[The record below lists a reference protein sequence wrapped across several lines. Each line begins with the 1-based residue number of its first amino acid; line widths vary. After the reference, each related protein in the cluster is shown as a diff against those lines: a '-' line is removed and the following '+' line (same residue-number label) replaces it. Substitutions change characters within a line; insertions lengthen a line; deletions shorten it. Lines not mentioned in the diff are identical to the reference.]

1 MPESK
6 VWNTAAVSKQQE
18 IDLATEGDAAARPL
32 ADRMRPATLD
42 EYVGQSHILGP
53 DKPLTRA
60 LAAGRI
66 HSMILW
72 GPPGTGKTTLAR
84 LLAARVAMRFVQIS
98 AVMAGVK
105 DIRAAV
111 AAALEA
117 RQTSGEGTL
126 LFVDEV
132 HRFNKAQQ
140 DGLLPYVEDGTVV
153 LVGATTENPS
163 FEVNNALLSRTR
175 TYVLRALDAEAI
187 RTLIDRALADDERGL
202 AGLGVGMDEALRDQL
217 AARADGDARRALN
230 LLELAADI
238 AASGEERAIT
248 QAELEEVLSSGLRR
262 FDKGGDYFYDQM
274 SALHKSVR
282 GTDPDAALYWLSRM
296 LEAGADPRYVARR
309 VTRIASEDIGNAD
322 PRALHLAL
330 DAWQTYERLGSPEG
344 ELAIA
349 QATAYMACA
358 PKSNA
363 VYKAFN
369 AAWAD
374 AKNKGSLEVPMHIR
388 NAPTRLMADLGYS
401 EGYRYAHNEDEA
413 YAAGETYLPEALVGA
428 RYYEPAPRGLEIKIG
443 EKLARLRE
451 RDAGGPARD
460 TRSNPAG
467 DDGKGDNSS

>member
-1 MPESK
+1 MSQQ
-6 VWNTAAVSKQQE
+6 QQE
-18 IDLATEGDAAARPL
+18 IDLTDSASAPSDRPL
-32 ADRMRPATLD
+32 ADRMRPAALAD
-42 EYVGQSHILGP
+42 YVGQHHILGP

-84 LLAARVAMRFVQIS
+84 LLAAGVSMRFVQIS

-111 AAALEA
+111 AEA
-117 RQTSGEGTL
+117 QQARETTGEGTL

-175 TYVLRALDAEAI
+175 TYVLRVLDTAAI
-187 RTLIDRALADDERGL
+187 RTLIDRALSDAERGL
-202 AGLGVGMDEALRDQL
+202 AESGVTMDESLRDQL

-238 AASGEERAIT
+238 AAGTQARAIT
-248 QAELEEVLSSGLRR
+248 QAELDEVLSSGLRR

-296 LEAGADPRYVARR
+296 LEAGADPRYMARR
-309 VTRIASEDIGNAD
+309 VARMASEDIGNAD
-322 PRALHLAL
+322 PRALRISL
-330 DAWQTYERLGSPEG
+330 DAWETYERLGSPEG
-344 ELAIA
+344 ELTIA
-349 QATAYMACA
+349 QAVAYMACA

-369 AAWAD
+369 AAWSD
-374 AKNKGSLEVPMHIR
+374 ARNKGSLEVPMHIR

-401 EGYRYAHNEDEA
+401 DGYRYAHNETDG
-413 YAAGETYLPEALVGA
+413 YAAGETYLPEALVGT
-428 RYYEPAPRGLEIKIG
+428 RYYEPVARGLEIKIG
-443 EKLARLRE
+443 DKLARLRE
-451 RDAGGPARD
+451 RDAEKDARD
-460 TRSNPAG
+460 TQSHPEASDDPA
-467 DDGKGDNSS
+467 KGDTGPR

>member
-1 MPESK
+1 MSQQ
-6 VWNTAAVSKQQE
+6 KQ
-18 IDLATEGDAAARPL
+18 INLDSPGASAGRPL
-32 ADRMRPATLD
+32 ADRMRPARLSD
-42 EYVGQSHILGP
+42 YVGQTHILGP
-53 DKPLTRA
+53 DKPLARA

-84 LLAARVAMRFVQIS
+84 LLAAEVDIRFVQIS

-111 AAALEA
+111 AEA
-117 RQTSGEGTL
+117 RKAREVEGRGTL

-175 TYVLRALDAEAI
+175 TYVLRALEPGVV
-187 RTLIDRALADDERGL
+187 RELIDRALADGEH
-202 AGLGVGMDEALRDQL
+202 GLGERELDMSAELRDQL

-238 AASGEERAIT
+238 AAGRDDGRGEIT
-248 QAELEEVLSSGLRR
+248 QADLDEVLREGLRR

-282 GTDPDAALYWLSRM
+282 GSDPDATLYWLSRM
-296 LEAGADPRYVARR
+296 LEAGCDPRYVARR
-309 VTRIASEDIGNAD
+309 VTRMASEDIGNAD
-322 PRALHLAL
+322 PRALRLTL
-330 DAWQTYERLGSPEG
+330 DAWDTYERLGSPEG

-349 QATAYMACA
+349 QAAVYLACA

-363 VYKAFN
+363 VYMAFN
-369 AAWAD
+369 AAWRD
-374 AKNKGSLEVPMHIR
+374 AREHGTLEVPMHIR
-388 NAPTRLMADLGYS
+388 NAPTKLMKDLGYA
-401 EGYRYAHNEDEA
+401 EGYRYAHNEADG
-413 YAAGETYLPEALVGA
+413 YAAGDSYLPEELAGT
-428 RYYEPAPRGLEIKIG
+428 RYYEPVARGLEIKIG
-443 EKLARLRE
+443 EKLARLRAQ
-451 RDAGGPARD
+451 DAQAPQRVS
-460 TRSNPAG
+460 RSHAQGTSDPGENR
-467 DDGKGDNSS
+467 